1 MKALL
6 INGVGLS
13 ESWYFC
19 DTSSSSVVAGK
30 LAPFGV
36 FVFLVTLMILL
47 GVRAHR
53 AGLRGSGGGAGID
66 FGGGDDCGGG
76 GCD

>member
-6 INGVGLS
+6 VNMVGLS
-13 ESWYFC
+13 ICWYFA
-19 DTSSSSVVAGK
+19 DISSPSLFAGK

-36 FVFLVTLMILL
+36 FIFLVSLL
-47 GVRAHR
+47 IIVGVRAHR
-53 AGLRGSGGGAGID
+53 AGLRGSGGGTGFD
-66 FGGGDDCGGG
+66 LGGGDDCGGG